1 MTHEDDVRAE
11 RTAASVLNKRMLAGA
26 MVVLGTL
33 VSYGINSIRGDNSE
47 MKQTLKD
54 VSDNQQKMQLDSASI
69 KSDVRNLYTRLDDEV
84 IKQMQS
90 QALTI
95 QANKSERM
103 QQIEELRA
111 RIQAIEEVQSGHRML
126 R

>member
-11 RTAASVLNKRMLAGA
+11 RTADSVLNKRMLAGA
-26 MVVLGTL
+26 MIVLGTL
-33 VSYGINSIRGDNSE
+33 VSYGINSIRGDSSE

-95 QANKSERM
+95 QANKAERM

-111 RIQAIEEVQSGHRML
+111 RMQAIEEVQSGHRML